1 MNTIIWAQLF
11 EYSNN
16 PNIRGNTGTYQ
27 PRICTRPWYQHLYL
41 SCNEDFMKIERI
53 NFKGEGIVEESI
65 IGVMGKLKNL
75 FLRGRAID
83 LASIDQNE
91 LCLRKGHKT
100 SKNLHCNPDL
110 YPLTD
115 RVKSRVKTNV
125 SLLPMIVC
133 C

>member
-53 NFKGEGIVEESI
+53 NFKGEGI
-65 IGVMGKLKNL
+65 
-75 FLRGRAID
+75 
-83 LASIDQNE
+83 
-91 LCLRKGHKT
+91 GHKT